1 MIQKVLLKTQII
13 WMIFKKILK
22 NTNQIKRLIVF
33 DDMVTHMLSNK
44 RVNPIVTELFIR
56 VRKLNISL
64 VFIRQYYFAVPKN
77 ITLNSTHY
85 FVMKIPSRR
94 ELQEFHLIIYQ
105 ILTFMILWIFIK
117 MRCKTIFCFVGWY
130 YSCIR
135 EFLTFEKESFRLN
148 IKTNHENWW

>member
-1 MIQKVLLKTQII
+1 
-13 WMIFKKILK
+13 MIFKKILK

-105 ILTFMILWIFIK
+105 ILTFMML
-117 MRCKTIFCFVGWY
+117 
-130 YSCIR
+130 
-135 EFLTFEKESFRLN
+135 
-148 IKTNHENWW
+148 